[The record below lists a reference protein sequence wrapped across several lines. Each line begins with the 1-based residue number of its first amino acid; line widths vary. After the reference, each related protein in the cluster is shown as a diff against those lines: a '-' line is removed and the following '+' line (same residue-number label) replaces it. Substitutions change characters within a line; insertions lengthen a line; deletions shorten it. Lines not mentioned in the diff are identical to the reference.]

1 MSRYNEEDPYNAGA
15 NFIKAALDI
24 GFKDRKKLVYTG
36 TKSIGIKKIKSK
48 GIDPKKSNIIVTHD
62 KDVARNFAQY

>member
-1 MSRYNEEDPYNAGA
+1 M
-15 NFIKAALDI
+15 
-24 GFKDRKKLVYTG
+24 KLVYTG

-62 KDVARNFAQY
+62 KDIARNFAQYE